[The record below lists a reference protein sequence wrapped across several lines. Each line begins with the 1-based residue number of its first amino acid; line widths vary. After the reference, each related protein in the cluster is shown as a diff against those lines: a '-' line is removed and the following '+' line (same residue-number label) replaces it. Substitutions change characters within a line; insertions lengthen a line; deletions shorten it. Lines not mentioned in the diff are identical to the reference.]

1 VEKEVESKKKKT
13 SRTQIQNYKTEK
25 YQTIQKQKKMD
36 GREWP
41 LVGEG
46 FDP

>member
-1 VEKEVESKKKKT
+1 VEKEVESKKKT
-13 SRTQIQNYKTEK
+13 HPAAQIQNYKTEK